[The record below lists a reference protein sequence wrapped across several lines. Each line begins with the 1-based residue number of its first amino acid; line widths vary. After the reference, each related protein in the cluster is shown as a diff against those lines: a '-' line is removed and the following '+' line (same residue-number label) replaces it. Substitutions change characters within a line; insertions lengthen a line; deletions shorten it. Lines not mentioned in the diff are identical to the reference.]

1 MLHLDF
7 RELNNGCDTVEQFES
22 RLMTVLAG
30 FCQSNGLTVM
40 DDRPTFRTQLRTLLN
55 QVLSRALVLLFDEVD
70 TPLIY
75 LAADGQDLK
84 AGTLF
89 LCGLFALVKS
99 HSGQCRSVFFTS
111 SMLLRKLAL
120 DTADNS
126 LIDVSDDMG
135 IATCC
140 GFTRV

>member
-1 MLHLDF
+1 MLLI
-7 RELNNGCDTVEQFES
+7 
-22 RLMTVLAG
+22 
-30 FCQSNGLTVM
+30 
-40 DDRPTFRTQLRTLLN
+40 
-55 QVLSRALVLLFDEVD
+55 DEVD

-75 LAADGQDLK
+75 HAADRQELK
-84 AGTLF
+84 ASTL
-89 LCGLFALVKS
+89 LLLGLFATVKS

-111 SMLLRKLAL
+111 SMLLHKLAL

-126 LIDVSDDMG
+126 FIDVSDDMG